1 MDELSEVGEGRWRKA
16 ARTSEAVSC
25 SKQKGKL
32 KRTESRGEI
41 GAYEEL
47 ETLLD
52 LLETLRRVKVGDDED
67 SRESRGINI
76 IGIVG
81 DCKNSK
87 SRSVML
93 EHDVPTKADSP
104 PSRYEDLVRTVPRP

>member
-76 IGIVG
+76 IRIVG
-81 DCKNSK
+81 DCRNPGLGQ
-87 SRSVML
+87 SRL
-93 EHDVPTKADSP
+93 
-104 PSRYEDLVRTVPRP
+104 RTTVTLRLTHLLQGMRIS